1 MLFVNYV
8 TPRKKNI
15 KYVNLGKSGEAERV
29 AHFEPCREMLVMC
42 TCKQS
47 LRLFFDTIMCSR
59 IE

>member
-1 MLFVNYV
+1 MSHCE
-8 TPRKKNI
+8 KKNI

-47 LRLFFDTIMCSR
+47 LRLFFDAIMCSR